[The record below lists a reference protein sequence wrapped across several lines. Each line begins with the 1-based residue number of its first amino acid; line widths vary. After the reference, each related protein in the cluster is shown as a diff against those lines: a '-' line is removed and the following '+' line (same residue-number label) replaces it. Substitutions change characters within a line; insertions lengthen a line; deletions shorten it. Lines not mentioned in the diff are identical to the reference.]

1 VLETPAESTTG
12 AFEMTSSANARGRFV
27 VDVTGLN
34 LSDAQLN
41 ELDQAIQKTVEQH
54 IAKSSVGHITGLNPD
69 PPRGRV
75 YLKSA
80 EK

>member
-1 VLETPAESTTG
+1 
-12 AFEMTSSANARGRFV
+12 MTSSITDGRFV

-34 LSDAQLN
+34 LTDAQLH

-54 IAKSSVGHITGLNPD
+54 LAKSSVGHIAGQNPGA
-69 PPRGRV
+69 PRGRV
-75 YLKSA
+75 YSVLA

>member
-1 VLETPAESTTG
+1 MTGPTT
-12 AFEMTSSANARGRFV
+12 RGQFV

-34 LSDAQLN
+34 LTDAQLN

-54 IAKSSVGHITGLNPD
+54 LAKSSVGHIAGQNPGS
-69 PPRGRV
+69 PRGRV
-75 YLKSA
+75 YSVSA